1 MKLIE
6 KIEIHRFRSISDAS
20 IDIEEINI
28 FSGINNSGKSNIL
41 RALNLF
47 FNGESG
53 LNQKYDFYKD
63 YNQAFT
69 GQAGGKRA
77 TRIILHFNKQGKA
90 ALSKPFSIMRV
101 FEFGRDAVTS
111 YHSTDEKIQK
121 KLEKN
126 DGNINRQFTTFLNK
140 IEYFYVPAV
149 RDKAFVQSLF
159 LHFEKLIEHDSGK
172 DFEAKMGELSEI
184 LKTKSEDISTD
195 FEKFIGLPTRA
206 ALSSKTADLLG
217 AVEIN
222 VKTGI
227 EVVRR
232 TKLHGK
238 KNENIEV
245 NLFSSGDGILM
256 SYLAYFLAHVCKKI
270 SNKTFIWGFEEPEN
284 SLEYSKVRK
293 IAEEF
298 YGSFRSN
305 AQIFITT
312 HSPTFI
318 NLKNRKGVQFYRVY
332 IEPTDPRQAS
342 KIKTLEEIQV
352 RQRSLFE
359 SGEIDTDEYKK
370 LSKELYFVEFA
381 KEIDMAVERVRTE
394 EKLLLETRQ
403 EFETKNK
410 AFLEAQPKKIFIC
423 EDQED
428 KVIELWKHLLEM
440 FDIADVVVMSSEG
453 STKNF
458 VEIGIRHQQKL
469 TTTYSPKVFRQIDR
483 DGLTEEQISSIEN
496 KVFVSEKRDLNYDF
510 KFLPV
515 NEIENF
521 AVLSNTQK
529 FTEDFWDQNKNGIM
543 DVFQRTA
550 ESMLKKSVKV
560 FDIESEPQEIVKF
573 RKNDG
578 SYVAITQ
585 GMRDAANLDWRKFF
599 PGKEMCKKL
608 SNFNPIDHLQALD
621 KSDLP
626 IEIVEYMGEIKRFYE
641 I

>member
-6 KIEIHRFRSISDAS
+6 KIEIHRFRSISDS
-20 IDIEEINI
+20 LINVEEINI

-47 FNGESG
+47 FNGASG

-77 TRIILHFNKQGKA
+77 TRIILHFNRQGEA

-111 YHSTDEKIQK
+111 YYSTDEKIQQ
-121 KLEKN
+121 KLDKN

-184 LKTKSEDISTD
+184 LKTKSEDISAD

-217 AVEIN
+217 TVEIN

-238 KNENIEV
+238 KNENVEV

-284 SLEYSKVRK
+284 SLEYSKVQK

-312 HSPTFI
+312 HSPAFI
-318 NLKNRKGVQFYRVY
+318 NLKDREGVCFYRVY
-332 IEPTDPRQAS
+332 IEPKDLRQAS
-342 KIKTLEEIQV
+342 KIKTLKEIKI
-352 RQRSLFE
+352 RQQSLFE
-359 SGEIDTDEYKK
+359 SGEIDTDEYGK
-370 LSKELYFVEFA
+370 LLEELYFVEFA
-381 KEIDMAVERVRTE
+381 KEIEASVERVRVE
-394 EKLLLETRQ
+394 EKSLLETRQ
-403 EFETKNK
+403 KFETKNK
-410 AFLEAQPKKIFIC
+410 AFLEAHPKKIFIC
-423 EDQED
+423 EDKD
-428 KVIELWKHLLEM
+428 TRVIEFWKHLLEV
-440 FDIADVVVMSSEG
+440 FDIVDVAVMSSEG

-458 VEIGIRHQQKL
+458 VEIGIKHQQRL
-469 TTTYSPKVFRQIDR
+469 TATYSPKVFRQIDR
-483 DGLTEEQISSIEN
+483 DGLTDVQISIIEKN
-496 KVFVSEKRDLNYDF
+496 IFGCIDGFAYKVQ
-510 KFLPV
+510 FLPV

-521 AVLSNTQK
+521 AILSNTTS
-529 FTEDFWDQNKNGIM
+529 FTDRFWKTNGDEIKN
-543 DVFQRTA
+543 VFERTA
-550 ESMLKKSVKV
+550 SDKSKS
-560 FDIESEPQEIVKF
+560 FDKQFDYKEIPF
-573 RKNDG
+573 RG
-578 SYVAITQ
+578 SSGNYTQ
-585 GMRDAANLDWRKFF
+585 VMQLMRKAALTDWRKYF
-599 PGKEMCKKL
+599 PGKEICKKL
-608 SNFNPIDHLQALD
+608 QNFNPITFVSGLV
-621 KSDLP
+621 KNDLP
-626 IEIVEYMGEIKRFYE
+626 HELVQYMKEVKNFYE
-641 I
+641 N